1 MKKLL
6 LWLLVLTMGTSMVVS
21 FSIAGELY
29 GEAVTIIVA
38 KSGGDYTTIQEG
50 LDAANPGDT
59 VLVKE
64 GVYNEMVTFHKS
76 GTESNYITL
85 QGEPGAVIDGTG
97 LEIVG
102 TVGLVYIENKSYVK
116 VIGFEIKNA
125 VESSSNA
132 FQAGIWVRGSGSY
145 IEIKNNI
152 VSNIVNSTKSSGAH
166 GIAVYGTSGTASL
179 SNIIVDGNEV
189 FDCKTG
195 WSESMVLNGNVD
207 GFTVSNNTVHDN
219 DNIGI
224 DFIGYEGECPNPAL
238 DQTRN
243 GICVDNE
250 VYNITSYGNPAYGN
264 DKCADGIYV
273 DGGKNIII
281 ERNKIDNCDIGIEL
295 ASEHSGKNT
304 EGITVRNNFVSRSYM
319 GNILAGGYAKNKGN
333 AVNCNI
339 YNNTTYQGTDGEVIL
354 QNNCNGITIKNNI
367 FVRNATGEYLVEWG
381 KNNVN
386 ITVNNNMYYGASTTS
401 PGAWPDSTAKFSDP
415 QLIDTYLNMHIASTS
430 PAIDAGVALDAGTLD
445 IDSEVRVQ
453 GEAIDIG
460 ADEVR

>member
-1 MKKLL
+1 
-6 LWLLVLTMGTSMVVS
+6 MVVS

-76 GTESNYITL
+76 GTEGNYITL

-125 VESSSNA
+125 VESSSKA
-132 FQAGIWVRGSGSY
+132 FQAGIWVRGAGSY

-152 VSNIVNSTKSSGAH
+152 VSNIVNSTKRSGAH

-224 DFIGYEGECPNPAL
+224 DFIGYEGECPDPAL
-238 DQTRN
+238 DQARN

-250 VYNITSYGNPAYGN
+250 VYNITSYGNPAYRN
-264 DKCADGIYV
+264 DRCADGIYV

-295 ASEHSGKNT
+295 ASEHKGKST

-319 GNILAGGYAKNKGN
+319 GNILAGGYAGNKGN

-354 QNNCNGITIKNNI
+354 QYNCNGITIKNNI
-367 FVRNATGEYLVEWG
+367 FVRNAAGDYLVEWG

-401 PGAWPDSTAKFSDP
+401 PGAWPDSAAKFSDP

-445 IDSEVRVQ
+445 IDSEARVQ